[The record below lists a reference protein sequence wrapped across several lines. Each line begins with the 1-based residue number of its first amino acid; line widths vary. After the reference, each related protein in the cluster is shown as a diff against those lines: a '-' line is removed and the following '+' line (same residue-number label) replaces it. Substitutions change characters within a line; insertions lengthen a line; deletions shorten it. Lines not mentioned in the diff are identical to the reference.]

1 VYATGDSATMTI
13 ETAVSMVINR
23 VILFSS
29 LVTRL
34 QVGALWGEEKV
45 LAPQFGARGKR
56 FGE

>member
-1 VYATGDSATMTI
+1 MTI